1 MPTPYPHPTK
11 NTRTQHLHD
20 YLFAYIS
27 RESASKK
34 VRIALSAIYN
44 CHLIVKMKIK
54 CPHQRKI
61 LKLPIIQYKVSTQAL
76 WHFSLQ
82 YYDVR
87 DDGKDGIKQQL
98 IGDSLWWLKVVDR
111 RGQSIDEHQAFD
123 SIVTSLFFVTVQ
135 NRGRERERHSQGAQL
150 KKAQTTG
157 PSQKN
162 SILWNTVWQLHRPRP
177 VTGTDGKSISL
188 PITLS
193 PPLSL
198 SLSLSRC
205 PFCGLLRSV
214 IRNMK

>member
-1 MPTPYPHPTK
+1 MSP
-11 NTRTQHLHD
+11 
-20 YLFAYIS
+20 S
-27 RESASKK
+27 RKH
-34 VRIALSAIYN
+34 V
-44 CHLIVKMKIK
+44 
-54 CPHQRKI
+54 
-61 LKLPIIQYKVSTQAL
+61 LKLPIIRYKVSTQAL
-76 WHFSLQ
+76 WHFILQ

-135 NRGRERERHSQGAQL
+135 NRGRARETFTGGTAKESANYRSFAKKFYIVKYSVTTAQAKACHRHWWQKHL
-150 KKAQTTG
+150 
-157 PSQKN
+157 PSN
-162 SILWNTVWQLHRPRP
+162 Y
-177 VTGTDGKSISL
+177 SL
-188 PITLS
+188 TS
-193 PPLSL
+193 SL